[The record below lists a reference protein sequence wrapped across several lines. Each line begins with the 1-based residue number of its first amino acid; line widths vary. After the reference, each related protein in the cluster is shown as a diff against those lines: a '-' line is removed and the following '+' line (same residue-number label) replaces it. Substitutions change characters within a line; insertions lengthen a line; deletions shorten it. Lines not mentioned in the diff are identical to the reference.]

1 MWNKIKFYFV
11 SVLVIGLAGLALYYK
26 YFPQQA
32 VVKRTVDVPALVQQ
46 IQQLSELVTV
56 KYSIQK
62 IIGLEEQ
69 KVPFG
74 TEKVMLMVQAK
85 VFGGVDLKNVT
96 AQATDTDLLI
106 GLPAARI
113 FDVSI
118 DDQTTKVWDRSLSKW
133 AIWLSP
139 NPDLEQSARR
149 AALVDVELA
158 AKQMGI
164 VSNAQANAETTIRE
178 FLRLAGHSNVTFR
191 VVE

>member
-11 SVLVIGLAGLALYYK
+11 SLLLIALAALALYYK
-26 YFPQQA
+26 YIPQQT
-32 VVKRTVDVPALVQQ
+32 VVKRHVDVPALVQQ
-46 IQQLSELVTV
+46 IQQLRELVTV

-74 TEKVMLMVQAK
+74 TEKVLLMVQAK
-85 VFGGVDLKNVT
+85 VYGGVDLKNVT
-96 AQATDTDLLI
+96 IHATDDNLLV
-106 GLPAARI
+106 GVPAARI

-118 DDQTTKVWDRSLSKW
+118 DDKTTKVWDHSISKW
-133 AIWLSP
+133 AVWVSP

-149 AALVDVELA
+149 AALVDIELA
-158 AKQMGI
+158 AKQMDI
-164 VSNAQANAETTIRE
+164 VSNAQVNATTTIRE
-178 FLRLAGHSNVTFR
+178 FLHLAGHSNVTFR

>member
-1 MWNKIKFYFV
+1 MWKKIKFYFV
-11 SVLVIGLAGLALYYK
+11 SILVIGLAGLALYYK
-26 YFPQQA
+26 YVPQHA
-32 VVKRTVDVPALVQQ
+32 GVTRSVDVPALVQQ
-46 IQQLSELVTV
+46 IQRLNDLVTV

-62 IIGLEEQ
+62 VIGLEEQ
-69 KVPFG
+69 KLPLG

-96 AQATDTDLLI
+96 ASATADTLLI

-118 DDQTTKVWDRSLSKW
+118 DDKATKVWDRSISWW
-133 AIWLSP
+133 AIWASP

-164 VSNAQANAETTIRE
+164 VSNAQVNAEATIRE